1 MPNKFT
7 IPVTETLQLNEIK
20 VWVGE
25 IQWLPYKEVTPQRT
39 RDLVINENI
48 NQHFP
53 LKCIEVVSIFCVF
66 IWTSFSISPLDFD

>member
-7 IPVTETLQLNEIK
+7 VPVTEMLQLNEIK
-20 VWVGE
+20 LWVGE
-25 IQWLPYKEVTPQRT
+25 IQCPPYKEVTPQRT
-39 RDLVINENI
+39 RDLVVNENI

-66 IWTSFSISPLDFD
+66 IWTSFSISPLDVD

>member
-7 IPVTETLQLNEIK
+7 IPVTETLQLNKIK

-25 IQWLPYKEVTPQRT
+25 IQRLPYKEVTPQRT
-39 RDLVINENI
+39 RDLVVNENI
-48 NQHFP
+48 NQHFH

-66 IWTSFSISPLDFD
+66 IWTSFSISTLDVD